1 MKQVIELK
9 RKTYEELQQTVIEL
23 ITEKCLLEKE
33 IKHLKD
39 RKDYYKHE
47 YYSVCDL
54 LEKMEKALDKTCFEL
69 MYYQER
75 LFTLQKTITEL
86 GRCYYIGKDIELRN
100 ANEWKEWCMKDE

>member
-54 LEKMEKALDKTCFEL
+54 LEKMEKALDKAIKKI
-69 MYYQER
+69 
-75 LFTLQKTITEL
+75 TL
-86 GRCYYIGKDIELRN
+86 D
-100 ANEWKEWCMKDE
+100 NEQQHGSLYVVSSM

>member
-54 LEKMEKALDKTCFEL
+54 LEKMEKALDKACKRLESFDTTSEKHWDK
-69 MYYQER
+69 ER
-75 LFTLQKTITEL
+75 
-86 GRCYYIGKDIELRN
+86 
-100 ANEWKEWCMKDE
+100 WKEWCLEDVD